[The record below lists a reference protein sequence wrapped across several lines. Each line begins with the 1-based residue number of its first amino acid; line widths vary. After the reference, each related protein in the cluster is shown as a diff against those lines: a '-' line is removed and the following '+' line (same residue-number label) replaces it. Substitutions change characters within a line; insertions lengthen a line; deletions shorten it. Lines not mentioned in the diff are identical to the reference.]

1 MKKKFLKEVPSTIGK
16 NKFIFSH
23 LANFEPEARIQSNNR
38 GNGFKLSAI
47 KVWKSVFQ
55 GLPSDL

>member
-1 MKKKFLKEVPSTIGK
+1 MKNKFLKEVPSTIGK

-47 KVWKSVFQ
+47 KV
-55 GLPSDL
+55 